1 MSTHLAP
8 YTDMQAQC
16 MIHYQ
21 FIEESLR
28 FCLYRCHT
36 LIQLRLAEKL
46 SYAVPLKMIDEA
58 AMGRLI
64 ELFKPY
70 TGNESLISKLRL
82 INNHRDALAHQG
94 LMLIDDEQEQEGD
107 EILSNQSPEL
117 KAFLSEAEQCVA
129 MIRQEARS
137 INGLVKQEYQRLE
150 QEQALPDAD
159 IIPPLGYER

>member
-1 MSTHLAP
+1 MSTHLAL
-8 YTDMQAQC
+8 YTDMQARC

-36 LIQLRLAEKL
+36 LIQFRLVGKL
-46 SYAVPLKMIDEA
+46 PYAVPLKMIDDA

-94 LMLIDDEQEQEGD
+94 LMLIDDEQAESQH
-107 EILSNQSPEL
+107 LSDKSQEL
-117 KAFLSEAEQCVA
+117 KAFLSEAEHCVA
-129 MIRQEARS
+129 MIRQEAQMLDE
-137 INGLVKQEYQRLE
+137 IVKQEYQGLE
-150 QEQALPDAD
+150 QEAVAD
-159 IIPPLGYER
+159 IEIIPPLR